1 MNVIVSYELV
11 MTFVIVYIEVTVR
24 FQDATDT
31 VSEDDGS
38 VTITI
43 IKEGNADIPVM
54 VGVTTSDG
62 SATGN

>member
-1 MNVIVSYELV
+1 M
-11 MTFVIVYIEVTVR
+11 R

-43 IKEGNADIPVM
+43 IKVGNADIPVM
-54 VGVTTSDG
+54 VRVTTSDG

>member
-1 MNVIVSYELV
+1 
-11 MTFVIVYIEVTVR
+11 MTFVIVYIAVTVR

-54 VGVTTSDG
+54 VRVTTSDG